1 MDKLIQL
8 TEQDLHMLV
17 EDTVS
22 SILKENG
29 VEEGVW
35 GGLKNV
41 WQGAKQ
47 GNFNVGQTYNSGNIA
62 SNFQKYAQQAMQ
74 AIRGMSQ
81 IATDTGNKQID
92 VYLAQVMDT
101 LNNTVKFF
109 NNTASKV
116 ASGDMSY
123 RYNKDNG
130 HNIFKVNN
138 KNLNR
143 MGYKNPKTP
152 KNTQQVP
159 QQAPQQVQQTQQQ
172 VQQRPQVRPYPI
184 GGSMGNAARKNVRN
198 MGQNN

>member
-1 MDKLIQL
+1 
-8 TEQDLHMLV
+8 
-17 EDTVS
+17 
-22 SILKENG
+22 
-29 VEEGVW
+29 
-35 GGLKNV
+35 
-41 WQGAKQ
+41 
-47 GNFNVGQTYNSGNIA
+47 
-62 SNFQKYAQQAMQ
+62 MQ

-152 KNTQQVP
+152 KNTQQ
-159 QQAPQQVQQTQQQ
+159 APQQVQQTQQQ

-184 GGSMGNAARKNVRN
+184 GGSMGNAARNNVRN
-198 MGQNN
+198 MGQK

>member
-123 RYNKDNG
+123 RYNKDNV

-143 MGYKNPKTP
+143 MGYKTPKTP
-152 KNTQQVP
+152 KNTYQAPQQV
-159 QQAPQQVQQTQQQ
+159 QQAPQQVQQI
-172 VQQRPQVRPYPI
+172 PQVNPYPI
-184 GGSMGNAARKNVRN
+184 GGSMGNAARNNVRN
-198 MGQNN
+198 MGQK